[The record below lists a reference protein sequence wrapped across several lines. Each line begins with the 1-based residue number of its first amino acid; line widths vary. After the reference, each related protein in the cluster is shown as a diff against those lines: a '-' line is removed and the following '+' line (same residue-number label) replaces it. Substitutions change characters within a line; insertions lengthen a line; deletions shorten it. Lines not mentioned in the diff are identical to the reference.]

1 VLAAVVIVLL
11 CAAAAV
17 AQAPRWLR
25 VAQREHYLA
34 GSTIRFASRWWGSS
48 QANLLLVVAVLT
60 SGLSAFSLPFMAV
73 VAAGITVAA
82 PLGLGLRGRTSP
94 LAWTRRLKTTAAV
107 LGVLDA
113 ALFTLAGL
121 TPARAPLGALLCF
134 LQPAILDVA
143 LRVTA
148 PFERL
153 AARRYVRTAEAKLRS
168 VHPTTVAITG
178 SYGKTTT
185 KVYLRHL
192 ASAARSVLA
201 SPASFNNTG
210 GLSRTLNEHLTPG
223 TEVFV
228 AEMGTFGPGEIR
240 SMCRWVQP
248 DVAAIVNIGPVHLER
263 MKTLD
268 GIVAAKGEIFEQP
281 VTRTAV
287 LNIDAHG
294 LAGLADQLAER
305 GKRVIRVSAVSTSVD
320 VCVRPCA
327 DGDAP
332 EVLEALEVFLGG
344 ELRHRIAE
352 TSAQPANVAAALGLA
367 LALELPVEVV
377 LPRLDSLP
385 ENEHRQQV
393 VRTPKG
399 VTVIDNTFSSNPAS
413 AKTSLA
419 LLDRL
424 AARTGRAVVVT
435 PGMVELGR
443 QQFEENRQF
452 AIAADDVA
460 TDFVIVGVTNRKAL
474 LAGALHRDM
483 TIHKAPTRDA
493 AVAWVRQ
500 QLRDGDAVLYEN
512 DLPDHYP

>member
-1 VLAAVVIVLL
+1 MIVLL

-34 GSTIRFASRWWGSS
+34 GSTLRFASRWWGSS
-48 QANLLLVVAVLT
+48 QANLLLVLAVLM
-60 SGLSAFSLPFMAV
+60 SGLSAFSLPLMAV
-73 VAAGITVAA
+73 VGAGVTVAA
-82 PLGLGLRGRTSP
+82 PLGLSLRGRTSK
-94 LAWTRRLKTTAAV
+94 LVWTRRLKTTAAV
-107 LGVLDA
+107 LAVFDA
-113 ALFTLAGL
+113 ALFTLAAL
-121 TPARAPLGALLCF
+121 TSARAPLAALLCF
-134 LQPAILDVA
+134 LQPAVVDLA
-143 LRVTA
+143 LVVTA

-153 AARRYVRTAEAKLRS
+153 AARRYVRSAEAKLRA

-178 SYGKTTT
+178 SFGKTTT
-185 KVYLRHL
+185 KLYVRHL

-210 GLSRTLNEHLTPG
+210 GLSRTLNDHLTPG

-263 MKTLD
+263 MKSLD
-268 GIVAAKGEIFEQP
+268 GIVAAKAEIFEQP
-281 VTRTAV
+281 ATRTAV

-294 LAGLADQLAER
+294 LAALADQLAER
-305 GKRVIRVSAVSTSVD
+305 GTRVIRVSTVSTSVD
-320 VCVRPCA
+320 ACARPGSD
-327 DGDAP
+327 DG
-332 EVLEALEVFLGG
+332 ALDVFVGG
-344 ELRHRIAE
+344 ELRHHIAS
-352 TSAQPANVAAALGLA
+352 TTAQPANVAAALGIVLA
-367 LALELPVEVV
+367 LDLPVDVV

-385 ENEHRQQV
+385 DSEHRQQV
-393 VRTPKG
+393 VLTPKG
-399 VTVIDNTFSSNPAS
+399 VAVIDNTFSSNPAS
-413 AKTSLA
+413 ARASLA

-424 AARTGRAVVVT
+424 AARTGKAVVVT

-443 QQFEENRQF
+443 QQYDENRQF
-452 AIAADDVA
+452 AIDADDVA

-474 LAGALHRDM
+474 LAGAVNRDM
-483 TIHKAPTRDA
+483 TIHQAPTRDA